1 MRFRIGPILLFIAIL
16 LVGFMIADIVRN
28 NIQFELWKYQSK

>member
-16 LVGFMIADIVRN
+16 LVGFMIADIVTVLA
-28 NIQFELWKYQSK
+28 Q